1 MIISIHFY
9 FFVESHTYLNRE
21 NQTKWMD
28 SLNKLTKRLQELQK
42 KRTEN
47 KGILRASFK
56 YLNFFLQDRIDVTVS
71 REKLKRLGGGIETYE
86 REVTK

>member
-9 FFVESHTYLNRE
+9 FLLESHGYLNRE

-47 KGILRASFK
+47 KGILFTSFK
-56 YLNFFLQDRIDVTVS
+56 YLKFFQQDRIDVTVS
-71 REKLKRLGGGIETYE
+71 REKLKRLSGEIETYE